1 MKQRERIML
10 IVTAAFVLS
19 LIVSSAAHAAL
30 NVMGPIDPNNGFPK
44 YYQDSNGLALELCIP
59 NVQELADGAC
69 LILPADVP
77 SPLAPIVFPTNFPGE
92 AFWWAGGTIIDLP
105 GGGSA
110 DLVMA
115 LEAAFAFEEPIQG
128 DQVSFGRVRI
138 RVDIPAPGGNYVVT
152 TPYGIFP
159 FNNVQPGVR
168 AINMTQD
175 IGITV
180 PGVFT
185 GALGSSIGPYLRP
198 SLTPGGAPLP
208 FFDLYPG
215 SGKLYIAQPAALGPV
230 TGGPFGNVFRV
241 EGPNIGGPGINSIET
256 VNFELVGRLFDGVL
270 PTPLTPTR
278 TTYSR
283 TAAGQGQIDIFA
295 DSAPAATVTVSGGAN
310 MPPGEVALA
319 GSAIGNFFATINL
332 ADATVLPPFVTLT
345 ANAAGSSASSISSAL
360 TDSVTISKA
369 EYNITK
375 ATLTIMASSSDKAV
389 PPSLTADAPG
399 AGLPLGTLT
408 NDTLVLTGIQ
418 APPAS
423 VIVTSSAGG
432 SATAQ
437 VALLGSPQSVGIFR
451 SGIWNLDVNTNGIFD
466 AGIDLVYNFGL
477 AGDKALSGD
486 WNGDGKVKIGAF
498 RGGRWFLDANGN
510 GAWNPGIDF
519 TYSFGLSTDI
529 PVTGDWNG
537 DTKTKIGTFRN
548 GQWFLDNGNGVWNP
562 GTDTIYTFGSIG
574 DTPVAGDW
582 TGNGKTKIGVFRGG
596 TWTVDINGNGLFDGC
611 AIDGCY
617 SYGSAGDIPV
627 TGDWTGNGR
636 TRIGVFRNGA
646 WTLDL
651 NGNGILDAC
660 GVDACYTYGVA
671 GDQPVTGNW

>member
-1 MKQRERIML
+1 MKQIVLTML
-10 IVTAAFVLS
+10 ALALM
-19 LIVSSAAHAAL
+19 LMVSSPAFAVL
-30 NVMGPIDPNNGFPK
+30 NAVGPVDPGNGFPR
-44 YYQDSNGLALELCIP
+44 YYQDTNGLTLELCIP

-256 VNFELVGRLFDGVL
+256 VNFELVGRLFDGIL

-278 TTYSR
+278 ATYSR
-283 TAAGQGQIDIFA
+283 TGTGQGQIDIFA
-295 DSAPAATVTVSGGAN
+295 DAPATATVSVSGGPN
-310 MPPGEVALA
+310 MPA
-319 GSAIGNFFATINL
+319 GQVPLTGSPLGNFFAAIPL
-332 ADATVLPPFVTLT
+332 ADASVLPPFITVT
-345 ANAAGSSASSISSAL
+345 AGNTGNSTTTIAVPL
-360 TDSVTISKA
+360 VDMVTITQADYSPVKR
-369 EYNITK
+369 
-375 ATLTIMASSSDKAV
+375 TLAVKASSSDGAV
-389 PPSLTADAPG
+389 AQTLTAEGFGP
-399 AGLPLGTLT
+399 LT
-408 NDTLVLTGIQ
+408 NGALTVASLA
-418 APPAS
+418 APPA
-423 VIVTSSAGG
+423 VIAVTSSAGG
-432 SATAQ
+432 MDMKQ
-437 VALLGSPQSVGIFR
+437 VALVIAPTKIGTYTNGTWKLDDGNGIFNPAADTTFFFGGVSGDIPVTGDWDGDGDTEAGVFR
-451 SGIWNLDVNTNGIFD
+451 SGSWY
-466 AGIDLVYNFGL
+466 IDLNSDGVNNDCPSTGCYRFGVV
-477 AGDKALSGD
+477 AG
-486 WNGDGKVKIGAF
+486 
-498 RGGRWFLDANGN
+498 
-510 GAWNPGIDF
+510 
-519 TYSFGLSTDI
+519 DI

-537 DTKTKIGTFRN
+537 DGKTEIGVYRSGGYWYLDGNGNGVFNTGIDPLYRMGVVAGDKPVTGDWNGDGKTDIGIYRSGSWYLDMNGNGVFEAGIDRLSTFGTAADTPVTGDWNGDGRTDIGLFN
-548 GQWFLDNGNGVWNP
+548 AGQWTLDNGNGAP
-562 GTDTIYTFGSIG
+562 GPG
-574 DTPVAGDW
+574 DTTFMFGAAGD
-582 TGNGKTKIGVFRGG
+582 R
-596 TWTVDINGNGLFDGC
+596 
-611 AIDGCY
+611 
-617 SYGSAGDIPV
+617 PV
-627 TGDWTGNGR
+627 TGSW
-636 TRIGVFRNGA
+636 
-646 WTLDL
+646 
-651 NGNGILDAC
+651 
-660 GVDACYTYGVA
+660 
-671 GDQPVTGNW
+671 